1 MHFTGRRTQCLNAYL
16 GKIMKCPYCGYMET
30 QVRDSRPVDENMSIR
45 RRRYCPRC
53 DGRFTTFERP
63 EMHDLIVVKADGRKE
78 PFALEKIKKALMVA
92 LVKRPFTLDDLD
104 QISLK
109 IRSSLE
115 QEGNTEVTSRHIG
128 EVILKD
134 LKQRDPVG
142 YVRFASVYQNFHDIG
157 DFQKI
162 VRSESD

>member
-1 MHFTGRRTQCLNAYL
+1 
-16 GKIMKCPYCGYMET
+16 
-30 QVRDSRPVDENMSIR
+30 
-45 RRRYCPRC
+45 
-53 DGRFTTFERP
+53 
-63 EMHDLIVVKADGRKE
+63 
-78 PFALEKIKKALMVA
+78 
-92 LVKRPFTLDDLD
+92 VKRPFTLDDLD

-162 VRSESD
+162 VSSESA